1 MNTPEQTFDA
11 HFDAGKA
18 IQNKSGYSLMRIE
31 VFAPRWEMEPTIQF
45 WLYGPDS
52 KKIAVFEGQEN
63 EAIAL
68 AALAGIEN
76 HYKETEQ

>member
-1 MNTPEQTFDA
+1 MSIPEQTFDA
-11 HFDAGKA
+11 HVDAGKA
-18 IQNKSGYSLMRIE
+18 IQNKSGYSLMRIQ
-31 VFAPRWEMEPTIQF
+31 VFSPRWETEPTVEF
-45 WLYGPDS
+45 WIFSPDG
-52 KKIAVFEGQEN
+52 KKIGQIDGQEN

>member
-45 WLYGPDS
+45 WLFSPDGE
-52 KKIAVFEGQEN
+52 KIGQIDGKEN
-63 EAIAL
+63 EAIAA